1 MTEMKWTIL
10 TVTDPITAEMYK
22 GLLESSEI
30 PVILRSNATPTVHP
44 FTVGFLGDVEVLVL
58 KDSLSDAQA
67 LIEEI
72 DVSEEEFFDEIDA
85 PEND

>member
-1 MTEMKWTIL
+1 MTEKKWIIL

-30 PVILRSNATPTVHP
+30 PVFLRSDATQIVHP

-58 KDSLSDAQA
+58 KESLSDAQA
-67 LIEEI
+67 LIEEV
-72 DVSEEEFFDEIDA
+72 DLSEEEFIDEIDA
-85 PEND
+85 DEND